1 MRKKLAWYGIVVVLV
16 AVAASTLASA
26 QTRSAVVADGE
37 RSATAADS
45 SSQGTLTIQRLLQGR
60 LGWTR
65 QLARALRFLDL
76 PPAAPGNGTN
86 TIIDEP
92 DPAGHTGEPA
102 PEAGDPDEEAPPTEL
117 TDENGVDPH
126 QDLGLGN

>member
-16 AVAASTLASA
+16 ALVASTLASA

-37 RSATAADS
+37 RSAKAADS
-45 SSQGTLTIQRLLQGR
+45 PSRGTLTIQRLLQSR
-60 LGWTR
+60 LEWTR

-76 PPAAPGNGTN
+76 PPAPPGNGTN

-92 DPAGHTGEPA
+92 DPAGFTGGPT
-102 PEAGDPDEEAPPTEL
+102 PEAGDREDQGPPADVSEDEGSGPA
-117 TDENGVDPH
+117 
-126 QDLGLGN
+126 QQLGD

>member
-16 AVAASTLASA
+16 AFVASTLASA

-37 RSATAADS
+37 RSAKAADS
-45 SSQGTLTIQRLLQGR
+45 SSQGTLTILRLLQSR

-65 QLARALRFLDL
+65 QLAIALRTLDL
-76 PPAAPGNGTN
+76 PQVPPSGGAL

-92 DPAGHTGEPA
+92 DPAGLDGDVPLPPRDDQEDQEP
-102 PEAGDPDEEAPPTEL
+102 PISDDDIPIWHSKPTL
-117 TDENGVDPH
+117 
-126 QDLGLGN
+126 

>member
-1 MRKKLAWYGIVVVLV
+1 MRKKLARYGIVAVLV
-16 AVAASTLASA
+16 AVGASTLAPA
-26 QTRSAVVADGE
+26 ETRSAVVADGE
-37 RSATAADS
+37 RSAKTADS

-76 PPAAPGNGTN
+76 PPVPPNNGTN

-92 DPAGHTGEPA
+92 DPAGYNGDPA
-102 PEAGDPDEEAPPTEL
+102 PEAGDQEEEAPADL
-117 TDENGVDPH
+117 TDQNGFDPH
-126 QDLGLGN
+126 QGIGMGN